1 MSELAAAC
9 SQIVAAIR
17 QILAHRS
24 PIVVALDGGSGAG
37 KSTLAAM
44 LEQEIE
50 SVVIPL
56 DDFFSATIP
65 DWEWDTRSIPERVR
79 DVFDWARLRTDAL
92 EPLRAGRPARWF
104 PFDFASGIRPDG
116 TYGLSPHAVEKQP
129 AKVIILE
136 GAYSSSPE
144 IADLID
150 LAVLV
155 DVPVAERRQRL
166 DRRESDQRFLKRWHT
181 LWDGVEDYYF
191 SEVRPKSAFD
201 LVVRG

>member
-9 SQIVAAIR
+9 SQIVTAIR
-17 QILAHRS
+17 QILVHRS
-24 PIVVALDGGSGAG
+24 PILVALDGGRGAA

-44 LEQEIE
+44 LEQKIE

-56 DDFFSATIP
+56 DDFYSASIP

-92 EPLRAGRPARWF
+92 EPLLAGRPARWF
-104 PFDFASGIRPDG
+104 PFDFVSGMRPAG
-116 TYGLSPHAVEKQP
+116 TYALSPLAIDKQP
-129 AKVIILE
+129 PNVIILE
-136 GAYSSSPE
+136 GASSANPE

-155 DVPVAERRQRL
+155 DVPVAERHQRL
-166 DRRESDQRFLKRWHT
+166 DQRESDHDKAHDPGIEHCFGNMKTSDTHNDART
-181 LWDGVEDYYF
+181 
-191 SEVRPKSAFD
+191 
-201 LVVRG
+201 